1 MKKYIIIIIAVLLV
15 VFGGV
20 YVYSTN
26 KTPKDDTSSL
36 KSKADEE
43 ISYLARTVILLMN
56 KFNNINYANYKVVEQ
71 SVTEKKDDKT
81 DSSSYEESQSQSSN
95 NDEQKSKSN
104 ESGKSQSNSI
114 NTTSINIEY
123 SSILVNTGDSIDWD
137 YIKKE
142 VEKMY
147 STWTTVLIDLNSLN
161 VNKDNLLKYTSTL
174 DNVTKALE
182 SKHKETAM
190 EELANLYSLL
200 ASYMK
205 DYSDNTTNIYIL
217 ETKSN
222 ILYAYAL
229 AEYNDKWTQINEKL
243 KLAQASY
250 MNIVNNRSND
260 KSGTNSINKAYILL
274 NEIQKTT
281 DKADRKVFYINYKN
295 LMQEL
300 DAID

>member
-1 MKKYIIIIIAVLLV
+1 
-15 VFGGV
+15 
-20 YVYSTN
+20 
-26 KTPKDDTSSL
+26 
-36 KSKADEE
+36 
-43 ISYLARTVILLMN
+43 
-56 KFNNINYANYKVVEQ
+56 
-71 SVTEKKDDKT
+71 
-81 DSSSYEESQSQSSN
+81 
-95 NDEQKSKSN
+95 
-104 ESGKSQSNSI
+104 
-114 NTTSINIEY
+114 
-123 SSILVNTGDSIDWD
+123 
-137 YIKKE
+137 
-142 VEKMY
+142 
-147 STWTTVLIDLNSLN
+147 
-161 VNKDNLLKYTSTL
+161 
-174 DNVTKALE
+174 
-182 SKHKETAM
+182 M

-281 DKADRKVFYINYKN
+281 DKADKKVFYINYKN

>member
-1 MKKYIIIIIAVLLV
+1 MKKYIIIIIAVLLA

-43 ISYLARTVILLMN
+43 ISYLARTIILLMN

-123 SSILVNTGDSIDWD
+123 SSILVNTGNSIDWD

-190 EELANLYSLL
+190 GELANLYSLL

-281 DKADRKVFYINYKN
+281 DKADKKVFYINYKN

>member
-1 MKKYIIIIIAVLLV
+1 MKKYIIIIIAVLLG

-281 DKADRKVFYINYKN
+281 DKADKKVFYINYKN

>member
-1 MKKYIIIIIAVLLV
+1 MKKYVIIIIAVLLV

-26 KTPKDDTSSL
+26 KKTKDDTSSL

-281 DKADRKVFYINYKN
+281 DKADKKVFYINYKN

>member
-1 MKKYIIIIIAVLLV
+1 MKKYIIIIIAVILV
-15 VFGGV
+15 AFGGV
-20 YVYSTN
+20 YAYSSN

-71 SVTEKKDDKT
+71 SVNEKKDDKI
-81 DSSSYEESQSQSSN
+81 DSSSYEESQSSN
-95 NDEQKSKSN
+95 NDEEKSKSK
-104 ESGKSQSNSI
+104 ESEKSQNNSI
-114 NTTSINIEY
+114 DTTSINIEY
-123 SSILVNTGDSIDWD
+123 SSILVNNGNNIDWD

-142 VEKMY
+142 IEKMY

-161 VNKDNLLKYTSTL
+161 VNKDNLLKYTNTL
-174 DNVTKALE
+174 DNITKALE
-182 SKHKETAM
+182 NKHKETAM
-190 EELANLYSLL
+190 GELANLYSLL

-222 ILYAYAL
+222 ILHAYAL

-250 MNIVNNRSND
+250 MNIINNRSND

-281 DKADRKVFYINYKN
+281 DKADKKVFYINYKN

-300 DAID
+300 DSID

>member
-1 MKKYIIIIIAVLLV
+1 MKKYIIIIIAVLLA

-43 ISYLARTVILLMN
+43 ISYLARTIILLMN

-123 SSILVNTGDSIDWD
+123 SSILVNTGNSIDWD

-190 EELANLYSLL
+190 GELANLYSLL

-281 DKADRKVFYINYKN
+281 DKADKKVFYLNYKN